1 MSEVTREQPS
11 FWQRYWFVIAAGV
24 LALLIVG
31 VFGYQYWQKSQIPV
45 LKQMND
51 FTLDSI
57 DGSAYNFYE
66 HNKKVRLVEF
76 MFTHCPDI
84 CPATTFNMS
93 KLQEQLKA
101 EGLFGSKVE
110 FVTITFDPERDT
122 PEVLQKYAEQFN
134 VDFSGWH
141 FLRGEEAEIAT
152 VTKDFGM
159 ATLKQPDGSFAHTAR
174 IFLVDKDGNMRRA
187 YGMAS
192 DMDMDLILQEMKQ
205 LAK

>member
-1 MSEVTREQPS
+1 MSEISREQVS
-11 FWQRYWFVIAAGV
+11 FWKRHWFTVAAGV
-24 LALLIVG
+24 LALLVVG
-31 VFGYQYWQKSQIPV
+31 VFGYQYMQKSQIPV
-45 LKQMND
+45 LKQTND

-57 DGSAYNFYE
+57 DGSKYTMFE
-66 HNKKVRLVEF
+66 HNGKVRLVEF

-93 KLQEQLKA
+93 KLQEKLK
-101 EGLFGSKVE
+101 EKGTFGNKVE

-122 PEVLQKYAEQFN
+122 VDVLQKYAEQFN

-141 FLRGEEAEIAT
+141 FLRGEEADIEK
-152 VTKDFGM
+152 VTKDYGM
-159 ATLKQPDGSFAHTAR
+159 AVLKQPDGSFAHTAR
-174 IFLVDKDGNMRRA
+174 IFLIDKEGKMRRA

-192 DMDMDLILQEMKQ
+192 DMDQDLILQEMSQ